1 MAQIHV
7 ILKPVRRKKL
17 EQSYKS
23 KIRLSLFP
31 GSRAFTWTSNGVS
44 SVHQSLDVLKP
55 DLLLLGV
62 GSGRQ
67 LHQNHRVLQ
76 LPHVAGSKPLSDIE
90 IFLL

>member
-1 MAQIHV
+1 MLFLSLV
-7 ILKPVRRKKL
+7 GGKKL

-31 GSRAFTWTSNGVS
+31 GSRAFTWTSNGVC

-55 DLLLLGV
+55 DVLLLGV

-90 IFLL
+90 NFLL